1 MALFSLTDIRFNKG
15 NKPRTGAASSSLVG
29 GVYESNIYR
38 YPIDIGNYDKGH
50 YMVIHVNEQIQ
61 TDYPGGYSQDDPTII
76 ANRKNFGTPTTN
88 QNLGQA
94 LSTLG
99 RLGNNLDQ
107 RVTGGRVGQ
116 AINQFSNNPSIKPLT
131 DMGSQFVSN
140 ASNLRGVR
148 TIRRTTDTIALY
160 MPDTMNFVN
169 TQQYSDL
176 TLGTPGQ
183 LLAAGASV
191 ADMMKG
197 ANRVPA
203 GVLAAN
209 LSPFLLNMALNTS
222 NLGRVLSSS
231 ALGVV
236 ENPML
241 ELLYTSPAF
250 RTFRFDFMFYPR
262 SEKEASEVQDI
273 LAKLE
278 FHQAPEIRKESKG
291 FFLVPPSEFDIKFY
305 YNGTENPNIPPIST
319 CVLESIDID
328 YAPNGYATYEVPGQI
343 NSSKGKTGM
352 PVAIRLSLQFKETE
366 LMTKDNFADRA
377 DRYVRQSTFGTGGGI
392 ERDSLGV
399 PLVED
404 I

>member
-1 MALFSLTDIRFNKG
+1 MALFTLTDIKFNKG
-15 NKPRTGAASSSLVG
+15 STERTGRASSSLVG
-29 GVYESNIYR
+29 GAYESNIFR

-50 YMVIHVNEQIQ
+50 YMVIHINEQIQ
-61 TDYPGGYSQDDPTII
+61 TNFPGAPSSDEPTVI
-76 ANRKNFGTPTTN
+76 ANRKNFGTPTVN
-88 QNLGQA
+88 ENLS
-94 LSTLG
+94 STI
-99 RLGNNLDQ
+99 D
-107 RVTGGRVGQ
+107 VAGRVASDVVNSSKKLAPAVDSVKQ
-116 AINQFSNNPSIKPLT
+116 TLKPIT
-131 DMGSQFVSN
+131 DAGREFISN

-169 TQQYSDL
+169 SQQYSDL
-176 TLGTPGQ
+176 TLGAPGQ

-197 ANRVPA
+197 PGKASLESFVK
-203 GVLAAN
+203 N
-209 LSPFLLNMALNTS
+209 LSPFAVNMALNQS
-222 NLGRVLSSS
+222 NLGKVISTS

-241 ELLYTSPAF
+241 ELLYTSPSF

-262 SEKEASEVQDI
+262 SEKEAQDVQNI
-273 LAKLE
+273 LARLQ

-305 YNGTENPNIPPIST
+305 YNGAENENIPSIST
-319 CVLESIDID
+319 CVLDTIDID
-328 YAPNGYATYEVPGQI
+328 YAPNGFSTYEVPGQVTAK
-343 NSSKGKTGM
+343 SGKTGM

-366 LMTKDNFADRA
+366 IMTKDNFAKNANR
-377 DRYVRQSTFGTGGGI
+377 SSIKSGFGEGAIG
-392 ERDSLGV
+392 RDALGV

>member
-15 NKPRTGAASSSLVG
+15 LKQRTGKASSSLAG
-29 GVYESNIYR
+29 SEYESNIFR

-61 TDYPGGYSQDDPTII
+61 TNFPGAPAAGDPTVIV
-76 ANRKNFGTPTTN
+76 NRRNFGTPTVGENTKTTFGSVGEFAT
-88 QNLGQA
+88 QSLQRFGVPA
-94 LSTLG
+94 DIIESG
-99 RLGNNLDQ
+99 R
-107 RVTGGRVGQ
+107 
-116 AINQFSNNPSIKPLT
+116 QF
-131 DMGSQFVSN
+131 GAN
-140 ASNLRGVR
+140 ASNIRGVR

-169 TQQYSDL
+169 SQQYSDL

-191 ADMMKG
+191 ADMMKSSVD
-197 ANRVPA
+197 NSFKSFVK
-203 GVLAAN
+203 N
-209 LSPFLLNMALNTS
+209 LSPFAVNMALRESS
-222 NLGRVLSSS
+222 NLGRVISSS

-262 SEKEASEVQDI
+262 SEKEAMDVQNI
-273 LAKLE
+273 LRRLQ
-278 FHQAPEIRKESKG
+278 FHQSPEIRKESKG

-305 YNGTENPNIPPIST
+305 YNGAENENIPSIST
-319 CVLESIDID
+319 CVLESIDVD
-328 YAPNGYATYEVPGQI
+328 YAPNGFATYEVPGELT
-343 NSSKGKTGM
+343 SKSGKTGM

-366 LMTKDNFADRA
+366 IMTKDNFAKGANR
-377 DRYVRQSTFGTGGGI
+377 SSIKSGFGEGAIG
-392 ERDSLGV
+392 RDALGV

-404 I
+404 N